1 MGLSKPRIIQNGLE
15 FDKVADMYIDI
26 IGKRYYF
33 FVLSLIII
41 IPGLLLGLIMANND
55 ELPLGIDF
63 TGGTLI
69 EIRIESD
76 LDPQPAD
83 IVILYRDLGID
94 DPKVQTTGQGTY
106 VSRSSLLS
114 EDIPGK
120 IIDELE
126 KQYNAVV
133 TVLRIESVGPTIGA
147 EVTQRAALAI
157 VVVAFIIVLYITFA
171 FRGIPNAFR
180 YGVCAIIAMLH
191 DVMVVFSITFIGS
204 YFWGWQIDALFLTA
218 LLTVIGFSVQDK
230 IVVFDRIRE
239 NTNIYRRIPY
249 ETLVNHSIVQTLSR
263 SINTQLMTV
272 EFMLLAL
279 VLFGGVTLQQV
290 AATMLVGLAFGTYS
304 SIFVAAPLLVIWE
317 SQEWKTWFH
326 RSKSTAP
333 A

>member
-1 MGLSKPRIIQNGLE
+1 LE
-15 FDKVADMYIDI
+15 FDKVTNMYIDI
-26 IGKRYYF
+26 IGKRYYL

-41 IPGLLLGLIMANND
+41 IPGLLLGLIMATND
-55 ELPLGIDF
+55 DLPLAIDF

-69 EIRIESD
+69 EIELESD
-76 LDPQPAD
+76 QRPLPAD
-83 IVILYRDLGID
+83 IVILYRELGID

-106 VSRSSLLS
+106 ISRSSLLS

-157 VVVAFIIVLYITFA
+157 VVVAFIIILYITFA

-180 YGVCAIIAMLH
+180 YGVCAIIAMIH
-191 DVMVVFSITFIGS
+191 DVLVVFSITFIGS

-279 VLFGGVTLQQV
+279 VLFGGVTLQQF
-290 AATMLVGLAFGTYS
+290 AATMLVGLASGTYS
-304 SIFVAAPLLVIWE
+304 SIFIAAPLLVIWE
-317 SQEWKTWFH
+317 NQEWKTWFK
-326 RSKSTAP
+326 RSKSTVP
-333 A
+333 V

>member
-1 MGLSKPRIIQNGLE
+1 MKNGLE

-41 IPGLLLGLIMANND
+41 IPGLLLGLIMAKNGN
-55 ELPLGIDF
+55 LPLGIDF

-94 DPKVQTTGQGTY
+94 EPKVQTTGQGTY

-147 EVTQRAALAI
+147 EVTQRAALAL

-191 DVMVVFSITFIGS
+191 DVLVVFSITFIGS

-279 VLFGGVTLQQV
+279 VLFGGVTLKQF
-290 AATMLVGLAFGTYS
+290 AATMLIGLASGTYS
-304 SIFVAAPLLVIWE
+304 SIFIAAPLLVIWE
-317 SQEWKTWFH
+317 NQEWKTWFH

>member
-1 MGLSKPRIIQNGLE
+1 MKNGLE

-41 IPGLLLGLIMANND
+41 IPGLLLGLIMAKNGD
-55 ELPLGIDF
+55 LPLGIDF

-94 DPKVQTTGQGTY
+94 EPKVQTTGQGTY

-147 EVTQRAALAI
+147 EVTQRAALAL

-180 YGVCAIIAMLH
+180 YGICAIIAMLH
-191 DVMVVFSITFIGS
+191 DVLVVFSITFIGS

-279 VLFGGVTLQQV
+279 VLFGGVTLKQF
-290 AATMLVGLAFGTYS
+290 AATMLIGLASGTYS
-304 SIFVAAPLLVIWE
+304 SIFIAAPLLVIWE
-317 SQEWKTWFH
+317 NQEWKTWFH

>member
-1 MGLSKPRIIQNGLE
+1 MKNGLE

-41 IPGLLLGLIMANND
+41 IPGLLLGLIMAKND

-94 DPKVQTTGQGTY
+94 EPKVQTTGQGTY

-147 EVTQRAALAI
+147 EVTQRAALAL

-180 YGVCAIIAMLH
+180 YGICAIIAMLH
-191 DVMVVFSITFIGS
+191 DVLVVFSITFIGS

-279 VLFGGVTLQQV
+279 VLFGGVTLKQF
-290 AATMLVGLAFGTYS
+290 AATMLIGLASGTYS
-304 SIFVAAPLLVIWE
+304 SIFIAAPLLVIWE
-317 SQEWKTWFH
+317 NQEWKTWFH